1 MTSGAATAP
10 RTDAQKAIWA
20 VTLAVFTW
28 GFGPLFVRG
37 IHASAGAI
45 VFWRFLF
52 AQPVMIGFAYL
63 NGGRLS
69 WSLLKRAAIP
79 GALFA
84 GSMAASF
91 LSYQKTSIVNAS
103 LIQALQ
109 PALLLLVA
117 PFIFG
122 THSTRRQLALAGVAL
137 AGMGAVVLGAGS
149 TSGASLGGDLWAVVN
164 LLLWSV
170 YFVWVKRL
178 RDQAIDSSSLVAAI
192 FLMAGLFAA
201 PVCLLTSHDVGSI
214 GAKGFLL
221 VTLMAFGPGLIGHG
235 LMTWSQQHL
244 DIRICSLMGLLNPVV
259 STIGAWLIYSQD
271 LKFVQLIGGGLVL
284 AGLAG
289 VVWDHRVSNK
299 LVELPLGPAV
309 AAGAAP
315 A

>member
-1 MTSGAATAP
+1 VTVVNVK
-10 RTDAQKAIWA
+10 RTDAEKAIWA
-20 VTLAVFTW
+20 VSLAVFTW

-69 WSLLKRAAIP
+69 FALLKRAAMP
-79 GALFA
+79 GMLFA

-109 PALLLLVA
+109 PALLLVA
-117 PFIFG
+117 APYIFG
-122 THSTRRQLALAGVAL
+122 THSTRRQIFLAGVAL
-137 AGMGAVVLGAGS
+137 TGMVAVVLGAGA
-149 TSGASLGGDLWAVVN
+149 TSGASFGGDMWAVVN
-164 LLLWSV
+164 LTLWTV

-178 RDQAIDSSSLVAAI
+178 RDEGVESASLVAAV
-192 FLMAGLFAA
+192 FLMAGVFAT
-201 PVCLLTSHDVGSI
+201 PVCLLTSHDVGSL
-214 GAKGFLL
+214 GAKGFLFI
-221 VTLMAFGPGLIGHG
+221 TLMAFGPGLIGHG

-271 LKFVQLIGGGLVL
+271 LRLVQVLGGALVL

-289 VVWDHRVSNK
+289 IVWDHRTSAR
-299 LVELPLGPAV
+299 LVELELEPA
-309 AAGAAP
+309 
-315 A
+315 